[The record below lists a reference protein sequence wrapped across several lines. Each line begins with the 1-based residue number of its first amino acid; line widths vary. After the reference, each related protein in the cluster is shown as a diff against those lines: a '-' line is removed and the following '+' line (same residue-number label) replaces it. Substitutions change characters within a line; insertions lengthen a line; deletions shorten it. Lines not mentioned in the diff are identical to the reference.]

1 MGYTTA
7 IWRIPARI
15 NILLFLAQARLSN
28 IFTKA
33 HATIR
38 LEIKLV
44 QIWDC
49 LSLVRLWSP
58 FHLFHLFTSNIHL
71 VVICVHFDQAA
82 FVSISDQV
90 VLENPGRKHSIRG
103 AQYLFYPSSETFWTF
118 LSIRCI
124 LSEKYKLNCPIVACE
139 ALRRLSDS
147 CVGETICPLLLC
159 FTNTGGSSKS
169 KAFDKSVD
177 NTFIQRLVDWC
188 WHADAL
194 CWRPKQARAW

>member
-1 MGYTTA
+1 M
-7 IWRIPARI
+7 
-15 NILLFLAQARLSN
+15 RLPFPRPFMES
-28 IFTKA
+28 FPP
-33 HATIR
+33 
-38 LEIKLV
+38 LP
-44 QIWDC
+44 
-49 LSLVRLWSP
+49 S
-58 FHLFHLFTSNIHL
+58 FHLQHTFGCHL
-71 VVICVHFDQAA
+71 C
-82 FVSISDQV
+82 
-90 VLENPGRKHSIRG
+90 
-103 AQYLFYPSSETFWTF
+103 TFWSSCFCQYFRPGSSGKPGSKTF
-118 LSIRCI
+118 HKRGPILVLPFLWNVLNISFHSLQVSVPILTLFV

-194 CWRPKQARAW
+194 CRRPKQARAW